1 MARVHEL
8 LIKIDGKLNGSV
20 NNVFKTVANKSTN
33 LDKQFKNLNKV
44 KLGVEKFK
52 TMESALDKTRK
63 QLQDM
68 TTKTLGLRRAF
79 LDSKTKTEALAQ
91 EFKIAETRT
100 AELGKKFSETKSKAV
115 ELKKKI
121 SETENPTK
129 ELVDEFKKAS
139 KESQELGE
147 KFKEA
152 RKESQELGKNLSKS
166 QKETD
171 SIKHSYEKSQNS
183 IATVNSKIQKQRA
196 ELDSLSGS
204 LSKAGFKTDDFA
216 KSQKK
221 LATMMSIQENFGAM
235 KERFG
240 KAKSYGK
247 MALKN
252 GAIAGAVAAVPLK
265 FAIDE
270 ESVNAEITKVAD
282 FANDKQKKEVTD
294 SLKKMITTEI
304 PMFYKEIG
312 ELAAAGAQG
321 GIETVDLSKFSE
333 LAAKAGVAFD
343 MEAGEAGQKMANWKA
358 AFGMNMDELKVLG
371 DKVNYLG
378 NNSAASAAS
387 ISNVI
392 SRVGA
397 LGEVAG
403 VGSGEVAGLG
413 AAMIAMGT
421 DDDVAATG
429 IKKVLTT
436 LASGGNR
443 ASKAI
448 LGIGGADLSKAM
460 KADGAGT
467 IIDVFEKIKALN
479 PEEQTGALRDI
490 FGQQN
495 IGAIAPLLNNL
506 DLVKEYLGMVG
517 DKSKYAGSMQKEFE
531 AQAGTTA
538 NQLKILGNQAK
549 DAGMVVGGIMLP
561 YFKKGV
567 GKFQEF
573 ALKVKAFAEEHPK
586 MMEAILKIAGV
597 IAGLAVAVPTILSL
611 YNAFM
616 GLKKAFLIVKAL
628 TSLLAVNPMAIGIM
642 ITVGALILLWKNWD
656 KVKAIAGAALDWVNS
671 KIELG
676 KNKLIELKNH
686 VAEKFGAIK
695 QHFIDAGNAVKDF
708 FLAPLNKAKEIVG
721 RIKEGVGGIASNI
734 KDKVSSGIQKLTGGG
749 NGVRAMATGGV
760 VTRPQMAL
768 VGEGGDHEAVI
779 PLNKDRRSEALW
791 QYAGSRM
798 GLLGDESRLKSIN
811 SNISSYSPPSSQ
823 RVSINMQIDA
833 RGAQKGVQEEI
844 QNAIRYATPE
854 LKRVMVDLL
863 RDMDRDRERLVLV

>member
-20 NNVFKTVANKSTN
+20 NSAFKSVANKATKLN
-33 LDKQFKNLNKV
+33 KQFKDLKSV
-44 KLGVEKFK
+44 QLGAEKFK
-52 TMESALDKTRK
+52 TMESGLGKLETK
-63 QLQDM
+63 LK
-68 TTKTLGLRRAF
+68 TTKEKTLELRRAF
-79 LDSKTKTEALAQ
+79 NESKARTEALAQ
-91 EFKIAETRT
+91 EFKNTGGKSQELANKLAKSREETSR
-100 AELGKKFSETKSKAV
+100 LSERYEKSKASIDAV
-115 ELKKKI
+115 NAKI
-121 SETENPTK
+121 
-129 ELVDEFKKAS
+129 VDQKS
-139 KESQELGE
+139 K
-147 KFKEA
+147 
-152 RKESQELGKNLSKS
+152 
-166 QKETD
+166 
-171 SIKHSYEKSQNS
+171 
-183 IATVNSKIQKQRA
+183 
-196 ELDSLSGS
+196 LDELSGS
-204 LSKAGFKTDDFA
+204 LAKAGFKTGDFE
-216 KSQKK
+216 KSQQK
-221 LATMMSIQENFGAM
+221 LAAKMSIKENYQEM
-235 KERFG
+235 QDRFG
-240 KAKSYGK
+240 KAGKFAKSAMK
-247 MALKN
+247 R
-252 GAIAGAVAAVPLK
+252 GAAFGAAAAVPLK

-270 ESVNAEITKVAD
+270 ESVNAEIAKVAD

-304 PMFYKEIG
+304 PMSYKEIG

-333 LAAKAGVAFD
+333 LAAKMGVAFD

-358 AFGMNMDELKVLG
+358 AFGMDMNELKALG

-421 DDDVAATG
+421 QDDVAATG

-436 LASGGNR
+436 LASGGNK

-460 KADGAGT
+460 KMDGAGT

-517 DKSKYAGSMQKEFE
+517 DKSKYAGSMQQEFD

-538 NQLKILGNQAK
+538 NQLKILRNQAV
-549 DAGMVVGGIMLP
+549 DAGMVIGSAMLP
-561 YFKKGV
+561 AFKDGV
-567 GKFQEF
+567 KKLQEWALKIKEF
-573 ALKVKAFAEEHPK
+573 ADKNPEAVKS
-586 MMEAILKIAGV
+586 ILKIAGAV
-597 IAGLAVAVPTILSL
+597 AGLTVAVPIVKSV

-616 GLKKAFLIVKAL
+616 GLKAGFAILKGAFNLASIAAKGASLSGIIGKIGLAAKAVIGFIIANPVVGIIAAIVAG
-628 TSLLAVNPMAIGIM
+628 V
-642 ITVGALILLWKNWD
+642 ILLWKNWD

-671 KIELG
+671 KIEAG
-676 KNKLIELKNH
+676 KVKVEELKAH
-686 VAEKFGAIK
+686 VAEKFAAMK
-695 QHFIDAGNAVKDF
+695 QHFMDAGNAVKDF

-721 RIKEGVGGIASNI
+721 NIKEKLSGLGTAI
-734 KDKVSSGIQKLTGGG
+734 KNKVSDGLSNLTGGG

-760 VTRPQMAL
+760 VTSPQMAL
-768 VGEGGDHEAVI
+768 IGEGGDHEAVI
-779 PLNKDRRSEALW
+779 PLNNDKRSQALW
-791 QYAGSRM
+791 QYAGNRM
-798 GLLGDESRLKSIN
+798 GLLGDESRLRSLN
-811 SNISSYSPPSSQ
+811 ASAMSYSQPSSQ
-823 RVSINMQIDA
+823 GVSINMQIDA
-833 RGAQKGVQEEI
+833 RGAQRGVQEEI

-863 RDMDRDRERLVLV
+863 KDMDRDRERVVLA

>member
-20 NNVFKTVANKSTN
+20 NSAFKSVANKATN
-33 LDKQFKNLNKV
+33 LDKQFKNLKKV
-44 KLGVEKFK
+44 KLGAEKFK
-52 TMESALDKTRK
+52 TMESGLEKLEGKLKSTRE
-63 QLQDM
+63 
-68 TTKTLGLRRAF
+68 KTLELRRAF
-79 LDSKTKTEALAQ
+79 NDSKARTEALAQ
-91 EFKIAETRT
+91 EFKKTGGKSEELAKKLAKSREETSR
-100 AELGKKFSETKSKAV
+100 LSERYQKSKA
-115 ELKKKI
+115 
-121 SETENPTK
+121 SM
-129 ELVDEFKKAS
+129 DA
-139 KESQELGE
+139 
-147 KFKEA
+147 
-152 RKESQELGKNLSKS
+152 
-166 QKETD
+166 
-171 SIKHSYEKSQNS
+171 
-183 IATVNSKIQKQRA
+183 VNSKIQQQKS

-221 LATMMSIQENFGAM
+221 LATKMSIQENYEAM
-235 KERFG
+235 KEHFG
-240 KAKSYGK
+240 KAGTYAKSAVK
-247 MALKN
+247 RTAAF
-252 GAIAGAVAAVPLK
+252 GAAAAVPLK

-270 ESVNAEITKVAD
+270 ESVNAEIAKVAD

-304 PMFYKEIG
+304 PMSYQEIG

-333 LAAKAGVAFD
+333 LAAKMGVAFD

-358 AFGMNMDELKVLG
+358 AFGMDMDELKALG

-413 AAMIAMGT
+413 AAMVAMGT

-436 LASGGNR
+436 LASGGNK

-517 DKSKYAGSMQKEFE
+517 DKSKYSGSMQKEFE

-567 GKFQEF
+567 EKLQEF
-573 ALKVKAFAEEHPK
+573 ALKVKTFAEENPK
-586 MMEAILKIAGV
+586 MMSSILKIGGA

-616 GLKKAFLIVKAL
+616 GLKRAFRIVRDL
-628 TSLLAVNPMAIGIM
+628 TTLLATNPMAIGVM
-642 ITVGALILLWKNWD
+642 LAVAAVILLWKNWD
-656 KVKAIAGAALDWVNS
+656 KVKAVAGAAMDWVNS
-671 KIELG
+671 KIEAG
-676 KNKLIELKNH
+676 KAKVGELKAQ
-686 VAEKFGAIK
+686 VAEKFAAMK
-695 QHFIDAGNAVKDF
+695 QHFVDAGNSVKNF
-708 FLAPLNKAKEIVG
+708 FLTPLNKAKEIVG

-734 KDKVSSGIQKLTGGG
+734 KNKVSGGIQKLTGGG
-749 NGVRAMATGGV
+749 SSVPAMATGGV
-760 VTRPQMAL
+760 VTAPQMTL
-768 VGEGGDHEAVI
+768 IGEGGDHEAVI
-779 PLNKDRRSEALW
+779 PLNQNKRSQALW
-791 QYAGSRM
+791 EYAGNRM
-798 GLLGDESRLKSIN
+798 GLLGRQDLTPNYNLGSAGGGS
-811 SNISSYSPPSSQ
+811 SPVNITIA
-823 RVSINMQIDA
+823 VDA
-833 RGAQKGVQEEI
+833 RGGGNEANI
-844 QNAIRYATPE
+844 RNAINESIPE
-854 LKRVMVDLL
+854 LKRVVKET
-863 RDMDRDRERLVLV
+863 MDEVSRDRRRRAFT

>member
-20 NNVFKTVANKSTN
+20 NSVFKSVADKATN
-33 LDKQFKNLNKV
+33 LDKQFKNLKKV
-44 KLGVEKFK
+44 KLGAEKFK
-52 TMESALDKTRK
+52 AMESGLEKLEGKLKNTRE
-63 QLQDM
+63 
-68 TTKTLGLRRAF
+68 KTLELRRAF
-79 LDSKTKTEALAQ
+79 NESKARTEALAQ
-91 EFKIAETRT
+91 EFKNTGGKSEELAKKLAKSREETSR
-100 AELGKKFSETKSKAV
+100 LSERYQKSKA
-115 ELKKKI
+115 
-121 SETENPTK
+121 SM
-129 ELVDEFKKAS
+129 DA
-139 KESQELGE
+139 
-147 KFKEA
+147 
-152 RKESQELGKNLSKS
+152 
-166 QKETD
+166 
-171 SIKHSYEKSQNS
+171 
-183 IATVNSKIQKQRA
+183 VNAKIQQQKT

-221 LATMMSIQENFGAM
+221 LATKMSIQENFGAM
-235 KERFG
+235 KEHFG

-252 GAIAGAVAAVPLK
+252 GAIAGAAAAVPLK

-270 ESVNAEITKVAD
+270 ESVNAEISKVAD

-304 PMFYKEIG
+304 PMSYKEIG

-333 LAAKAGVAFD
+333 LAAKMGVAFD

-358 AFGMNMDELKVLG
+358 AFGMNMDELKDLG

-436 LASGGNR
+436 LASGGNK

-467 IIDVFEKIKALN
+467 IINVFEKIKALN

-531 AQAGTTA
+531 AQAKTTA

-567 GKFQEF
+567 EKLQEF

-597 IAGLAVAVPTILSL
+597 IAGLAVAVPAVLSL

-616 GLKKAFLIVKAL
+616 GLKEVFFIVKKLVA
-628 TSLLAVNPMAIGIM
+628 LLATNPMAIGIM
-642 ITVGALILLWKNWD
+642 LTVGALILLWKNWD
-656 KVKAIAGAALDWVNS
+656 KVKAVAGAAMDWINS
-671 KIELG
+671 KIEAG
-676 KNKLIELKNH
+676 KAKVGELKAQ
-686 VAEKFGAIK
+686 VADKFSAIK
-695 QHFIDAGNAVKDF
+695 KHFQDAGNAVKDF
-708 FLAPLNKAKEIVG
+708 LLGPLNKAKDLVR
-721 RIKEGVGGIASNI
+721 RIKDGASGIASSI
-734 KDKVSSGIQKLTGGG
+734 REKVSSGVQKLTG
-749 NGVRAMATGGV
+749 NRVPAYASGGV
-760 VTRPQMAL
+760 VTNSQMAL
-768 VGEGGDHEAVI
+768 VGEGGDHEAII
-779 PLNKDRRSEALW
+779 PLNNDKRSEALW

-798 GLLGDESRLKSIN
+798 GLLGRQDLTPNYNLGIAGGGSSPIN
-811 SNISSYSPPSSQ
+811 ITIA
-823 RVSINMQIDA
+823 VDA
-833 RGAQKGVQEEI
+833 RGGGNEANI
-844 QNAIRYATPE
+844 RNAISELIPK
-854 LKRVMVDLL
+854 LKRIV
-863 RDMDRDRERLVLV
+863 RETMDEVSRDRRRRAFT

>member
-20 NNVFKTVANKSTN
+20 NSAFKSVVDKATN
-33 LDKQFKNLNKV
+33 LDKQFKNLKKV
-44 KLGVEKFK
+44 KLGAEKFK
-52 TMESALDKTRK
+52 ALESGLEKLEGKLKNTRE
-63 QLQDM
+63 
-68 TTKTLGLRRAF
+68 KTLELRRAF
-79 LDSKTKTEALAQ
+79 NESKARTEALAQ
-91 EFKIAETRT
+91 EFKNTGEKSEELAKKLAKSREETSR
-100 AELGKKFSETKSKAV
+100 LSERYQKSKA
-115 ELKKKI
+115 
-121 SETENPTK
+121 SM
-129 ELVDEFKKAS
+129 DA
-139 KESQELGE
+139 
-147 KFKEA
+147 
-152 RKESQELGKNLSKS
+152 
-166 QKETD
+166 
-171 SIKHSYEKSQNS
+171 
-183 IATVNSKIQKQRA
+183 VNAKIQQQKT

-221 LATMMSIQENFGAM
+221 LATKMSIQENFGTM
-235 KERFG
+235 KEHFG

-265 FAIDE
+265 FVIDE
-270 ESVNAEITKVAD
+270 ESVNAEISKVAD

-304 PMFYKEIG
+304 PMSYKEIG

-333 LAAKAGVAFD
+333 LAAKMGVAFD

-358 AFGMNMDELKVLG
+358 AFGMNMDELKALG

-436 LASGGNR
+436 LASGGNK

-448 LGIGGADLSKAM
+448 LGIGGTDLSKAM
-460 KADGAGT
+460 KIDGAGT

-517 DKSKYAGSMQKEFE
+517 DKSKYAGSMQKEFD
-531 AQAGTTA
+531 AQAKTTA

-567 GKFQEF
+567 EKLQEF
-573 ALKVKAFAEEHPK
+573 ALKVKTFAEEHPK

-597 IAGLAVAVPTILSL
+597 IAGLAVAVPTVLSL

-616 GLKKAFLIVKAL
+616 SLKKAFLIVKAL
-628 TSLLAVNPMAIGIM
+628 TSLLATNPMAIGIM
-642 ITVGALILLWKNWD
+642 LTVGALILLWKNWD
-656 KVKAIAGAALDWVNS
+656 KVKAVAGAAMDWVNS

-676 KNKLIELKNH
+676 KNKVIELKNH
-686 VAEKFGAIK
+686 VAEKFEAMK
-695 QHFIDAGNAVKDF
+695 QHFMNTGNAVKDF
-708 FLAPLNKAKEIVG
+708 FLAPLNKAKELVG
-721 RIKEGVGGIASNI
+721 NI
-734 KDKVSSGIQKLTGGG
+734 KDKLSGIGTAIKNKVSDGLHNLTGGG
-749 NGVRAMATGGV
+749 RGQVPAYASGGV
-760 VTRPQMAL
+760 VTNSQMAL
-768 VGEGGDHEAVI
+768 VGEGGDHEAII
-779 PLNKDRRSEALW
+779 PLNNDKRSQALW
-791 QYAGSRM
+791 EYAGNRM
-798 GLLGDESRLKSIN
+798 GLLGRQDLTPNYNLGIAGGGSSPV
-811 SNISSYSPPSSQ
+811 NITIA
-823 RVSINMQIDA
+823 VDA
-833 RGAQKGVQEEI
+833 RGGGNEANI
-844 QNAIRYATPE
+844 RNAISESIPE
-854 LKRVMVDLL
+854 LKRVV
-863 RDMDRDRERLVLV
+863 RETMDEVSRDRRRRAFT

>member
-20 NNVFKTVANKSTN
+20 NSAFKSVANKATN
-33 LDKQFKNLNKV
+33 LDKQFKNLKKV
-44 KLGVEKFK
+44 KLGAEKFRA
-52 TMESALDKTRK
+52 MESGLEKLDGKLKNTRE
-63 QLQDM
+63 
-68 TTKTLGLRRAF
+68 KTLELRRAF
-79 LDSKTKTEALAQ
+79 NDSKARTEALAQ
-91 EFKIAETRT
+91 EFKNTGGKSEELAKKLAKSREETSR
-100 AELGKKFSETKSKAV
+100 LSERYQKSKA
-115 ELKKKI
+115 
-121 SETENPTK
+121 SM
-129 ELVDEFKKAS
+129 DA
-139 KESQELGE
+139 
-147 KFKEA
+147 
-152 RKESQELGKNLSKS
+152 
-166 QKETD
+166 
-171 SIKHSYEKSQNS
+171 
-183 IATVNSKIQKQRA
+183 VNSKIQQQKS

-204 LSKAGFKTDDFA
+204 LSKAGFRTDDFA

-221 LATMMSIQENFGAM
+221 LATKMSIQENYEAM
-235 KERFG
+235 KEHFG
-240 KAKSYGK
+240 KAGTYAKSAVK
-247 MALKN
+247 RTAAF
-252 GAIAGAVAAVPLK
+252 GAAAAVPLK

-270 ESVNAEITKVAD
+270 ESVNAEIAKVAD

-304 PMFYKEIG
+304 PMSYQEIG

-333 LAAKAGVAFD
+333 LAAKMGVAFD

-358 AFGMNMDELKVLG
+358 AFGMDMDELKALG

-378 NNSAASAAS
+378 NNSAASASS

-413 AAMIAMGT
+413 AAMVAMGT

-436 LASGGNR
+436 LASGGNK

-467 IIDVFEKIKALN
+467 IIDVFEKIKALK

-517 DKSKYAGSMQKEFE
+517 DKSKYAGSMQKEFD

-567 GKFQEF
+567 EKLQEF
-573 ALKVKAFAEEHPK
+573 ALKVKTFAEENPK
-586 MMEAILKIAGV
+586 MMSSILKIGGA

-616 GLKKAFLIVKAL
+616 GLKRAFRIVRDL
-628 TSLLAVNPMAIGIM
+628 TTLLATNPMAIGVM
-642 ITVGALILLWKNWD
+642 LAVAAVILLWKNWD
-656 KVKAIAGAALDWVNS
+656 KVKAVAGAAMDWVNS
-671 KIELG
+671 KVQAG
-676 KNKLIELKNH
+676 KAKVVELKNI
-686 VAEKFGAIK
+686 VAEKFAAMK
-695 QHFIDAGNAVKDF
+695 QHFVDAGNSVKNF

-721 RIKEGVGGIASNI
+721 KIKEGVGGIASNI
-734 KDKVSSGIQKLTGGG
+734 KNKVSSGIQKLTGGG
-749 NGVRAMATGGV
+749 SSVPAMATGGV
-760 VTRPQMAL
+760 VTKPQMAL

-779 PLNKDRRSEALW
+779 PLNQNKRSQALW
-791 QYAGSRM
+791 EYAGNRM
-798 GLLGDESRLKSIN
+798 GLLGRQDLTPNYNLGSAGGGS
-811 SNISSYSPPSSQ
+811 SPVNITIA
-823 RVSINMQIDA
+823 VDA
-833 RGAQKGVQEEI
+833 RGGGNEANI
-844 QNAIRYATPE
+844 RNAINESIPE
-854 LKRVMVDLL
+854 LKRVV
-863 RDMDRDRERLVLV
+863 RETMDEVSRDRRRRAFT

>member
-20 NNVFKTVANKSTN
+20 NSAFKSVANKATN
-33 LDKQFKNLNKV
+33 LDKQFKNLKKV
-44 KLGVEKFK
+44 KLGAEKFK
-52 TMESALDKTRK
+52 AMESALDKTRK
-63 QLQDM
+63 QLQDT

-79 LDSKTKTEALAQ
+79 LDSKAKTEALARQ
-91 EFKIAETRT
+91 FKVAESRA
-100 AELGKKFSETKSKAV
+100 AELG
-115 ELKKKI
+115 KKI

-129 ELVDEFKKAS
+129 ELVAEFKRAS
-139 KESQELGE
+139 
-147 KFKEA
+147 
-152 RKESQELGKNLSKS
+152 KESQELGKNLSKS

-171 SIKHSYEKSQNS
+171 SLKNSYEKSQNS
-183 IATVNSKIQKQRA
+183 ITTVNAKIQKQKA

-221 LATMMSIQENFGAM
+221 LATKMSIGENFEAM
-235 KERFG
+235 KESFG

-252 GAIAGAVAAVPLK
+252 GTIAGAAAAVPLK

-270 ESVNAEITKVAD
+270 ESVNAEIAKVAD

-304 PMFYKEIG
+304 PMSYKEIG

-333 LAAKAGVAFD
+333 LAAKMGVAFD

-358 AFGMNMDELKVLG
+358 AFGMDMDELKALG

-397 LGEVAG
+397 LGDVAG

-413 AAMIAMGT
+413 AAMVAMGVQ
-421 DDDVAATG
+421 DDKAATG

-436 LASGGNR
+436 LASGGN
-443 ASKAI
+443 KATKNY
-448 LGIGGADLSKAM
+448 LGMGGEELSKAM
-460 KADGAGT
+460 QADGAGT
-467 IIDVFEKIKALN
+467 IMKVFEKIKALN

-490 FGQQN
+490 FGQQSVE
-495 IGAIAPLLNNL
+495 AIAPLLKEL
-506 DLVKEYLGMVG
+506 GLVKDYLAMVG
-517 DKSKYAGSMQKEFE
+517 DESKYSGSMQKEFE
-531 AQAGTTA
+531 AQAQTTA

-567 GKFQEF
+567 EKLQEF
-573 ALKVKAFAEEHPK
+573 TLKVKTFAEEHPK

-597 IAGLAVAVPTILSL
+597 IAGLAVAVPAVLSL

-616 GLKKAFLIVKAL
+616 GLKFAFRIVTDLVTLIATNPMVAGIM
-628 TSLLAVNPMAIGIM
+628 LAVAA
-642 ITVGALILLWKNWD
+642 VILLWKNWD
-656 KVKAIAGAALDWVNS
+656 KVKAVAGAAMDWVNQ
-671 KIELG
+671 KIEAG
-676 KNKLIELKNH
+676 KLKVEKLKIQ
-686 VAEKFGAIK
+686 VAEKFAAMK
-695 QHFIDAGNAVKDF
+695 QHFTNAGNAVKDF
-708 FLAPLNKAKEIVG
+708 FLTPLNKAKEIVG
-721 RIKEGVGGIASNI
+721 KIKEGVGGIASNI
-734 KDKVSSGIQKLTGGG
+734 KEKVSSGIQKLTGGG

-760 VTRPQMAL
+760 VTKPQMAL

-779 PLNKDRRSEALW
+779 PLNQNKRSQALW
-791 QYAGSRM
+791 EYAGNRM
-798 GLLGDESRLKSIN
+798 GLLGRQDLTPNYNLGSAGGGS
-811 SNISSYSPPSSQ
+811 SPVNITIA
-823 RVSINMQIDA
+823 VDA
-833 RGAQKGVQEEI
+833 RGGGNEANI
-844 QNAIRYATPE
+844 RNAINESIPE
-854 LKRVMVDLL
+854 LKRVV
-863 RDMDRDRERLVLV
+863 RETMDEVSRDRRRRAFT

>member
-20 NNVFKTVANKSTN
+20 NSAFKSVANKATN
-33 LDKQFKNLNKV
+33 LDKQFKNLKKV
-44 KLGVEKFK
+44 KLGAEKFK
-52 TMESALDKTRK
+52 AMESGLEKLEGKLKNTRE
-63 QLQDM
+63 
-68 TTKTLGLRRAF
+68 KTLELRRAF
-79 LDSKTKTEALAQ
+79 NESKARTEALAQ
-91 EFKIAETRT
+91 EFKNTGGKSEELAKKLAKSREETSR
-100 AELGKKFSETKSKAV
+100 LSDRYRKSKA
-115 ELKKKI
+115 
-121 SETENPTK
+121 SM
-129 ELVDEFKKAS
+129 DA
-139 KESQELGE
+139 
-147 KFKEA
+147 
-152 RKESQELGKNLSKS
+152 
-166 QKETD
+166 
-171 SIKHSYEKSQNS
+171 
-183 IATVNSKIQKQRA
+183 VNSKIQQQKA

-204 LSKAGFKTDDFA
+204 LSKAGFKTNDFA

-221 LATMMSIQENFGAM
+221 LAAKMSIKKNFEAM
-235 KERFG
+235 KESFG

-252 GAIAGAVAAVPLK
+252 GAIAGAAAAVPLK

-270 ESVNAEITKVAD
+270 ESTNAEIAKVAD

-304 PMFYKEIG
+304 PMSYQEIG

-333 LAAKAGVAFD
+333 LAAKMGVAFD

-358 AFGMNMDELKVLG
+358 AFGMDMDELKALG

-436 LASGGNR
+436 LAAGGN
-443 ASKAI
+443 KATKNY
-448 LGIGGADLSKAM
+448 LGMGGADLSKAM

-479 PEEQTGALRDI
+479 PEEQTAALKDI

-495 IGAIAPLLNNL
+495 IGSIAPLLNNL

-517 DKSKYAGSMQKEFE
+517 DKSKYSGSMQKEFE

-538 NQLKILGNQAK
+538 NQLKILSNQAK

-567 GKFQEF
+567 EKLQEF
-573 ALKVKAFAEEHPK
+573 ALKAKTFAEEHPK

-597 IAGLAVAVPTILSL
+597 IAGLAVAVPAVLSL

-616 GLKKAFLIVKAL
+616 GLKFAFRLVKGL
-628 TSLLAVNPMAIGIM
+628 TTLLATNPMAVGIM
-642 ITVGALILLWKNWD
+642 LAVGAVILLWKNWD
-656 KVKAIAGAALDWVNS
+656 KVKAIAGAAMDWVNS

-676 KNKLIELKNH
+676 KNKVTQLKNT
-686 VAEKFGAIK
+686 VAEKFGAMK
-695 QHFIDAGNAVKDF
+695 QHFKDAGNAVKNF
-708 FLAPLNKAKEIVG
+708 FLAPLNKAKEVAG
-721 RIKEGVGGIASNI
+721 AIKEKVSGIGSAI
-734 KDKVSSGIQKLTGGG
+734 KSKVSSGVQRLTGNSVPG
-749 NGVRAMATGGV
+749 MATGGV
-760 VTRPQMAL
+760 VTGPQMTL
-768 VGEGGDHEAVI
+768 IGEGGDHEAVI
-779 PLNKDRRSEALW
+779 PLNQNKRSQALW
-791 QYAGSRM
+791 EYAGNRM
-798 GLLGDESRLKSIN
+798 GLLGRQDLTPNYNLGSVGGGS
-811 SNISSYSPPSSQ
+811 SPVNITIA
-823 RVSINMQIDA
+823 VDA
-833 RGAQKGVQEEI
+833 RGGGNEANI
-844 QNAIRYATPE
+844 RNAINESIPE
-854 LKRVMVDLL
+854 LKRVV
-863 RDMDRDRERLVLV
+863 RETMDEVTRDRRRRAFT